1 MKTVLTLLLVAATS
15 ALTGCSSDPISDGK
29 VVNPAAPQ
37 DSGMS
42 DGAAAKNKGKGQEVG
57 PRGLPVVKEKEKGK

>member
-1 MKTVLTLLLVAATS
+1 MKTGLTLLLVVATAS
-15 ALTGCSSDPISDGK
+15 LTGCSSDPISDGK

-37 DSGMS
+37 DSGMG
-42 DGAAAKNKGKGQEVG
+42 DGAAKNKGKGKEVG